1 MACYRLFQAE
11 GRSAGVPGT
20 AYGGSLASPGPP
32 ELAPDFFRGF
42 FHEINHPL
50 LVEHGKKTFY
60 GYRRNLEIF
69 SGNLHTFIYFICII
83 LK

>member
-50 LVEHGKKTFY
+50 LVEHGKKPFMDTD
-60 GYRRNLEIF
+60 EIWKF
-69 SGNLHTFIYFICII
+69 GDESKNVII
-83 LK
+83 IAYVGE